1 MNDKLSEEFILSF
14 FLNEV
19 RRIGDLGCEGV
30 HLGILKRIIE
40 AKGGSGSTEW
50 SGIDYDPATEDYI
63 KGYVSLHLHVMPN
76 ADYHSFVDVH
86 IPNKLFFEEFSKALI
101 NNRHNTV
108 EEKEIIM
115 GYLSIMGDDLGF
127 TEEEKKNIWD
137 KVKEF

>member
-1 MNDKLSEEFILSF
+1 MYSNISEEYILSCF
-14 FLNEV
+14 FRYILT
-19 RRIGDLGCEGV
+19 IGDDGCEGIN
-30 HLGILKRIIE
+30 LSILKRIIE
-40 AKGGSGSTEW
+40 NKGGCGCTEW
-50 SGIDYDPATEDYI
+50 YGVDYDHSSEEYI
-63 KGYVSLHLHVMPN
+63 KGYVRLYLEIMPYVD
-76 ADYHSFVDVH
+76 DYTYVSVH

>member
-1 MNDKLSEEFILSF
+1 MNGELSEEFVFDF
-14 FLNEV
+14 FMADFRSNKGKININSLERIV
-19 RRIGDLGCEGV
+19 RRKAGGV
-30 HLGILKRIIE
+30 
-40 AKGGSGSTEW
+40 SEW
-50 SGIDYDPATEDYI
+50 CGIDYDPCSEEYV
-63 KGYVSLHLHVMPN
+63 KGYMCIYFEAMPYVDDYTYVS
-76 ADYHSFVDVH
+76 VH

-115 GYLSIMGDDLGF
+115 GHLSIMGDDLGF